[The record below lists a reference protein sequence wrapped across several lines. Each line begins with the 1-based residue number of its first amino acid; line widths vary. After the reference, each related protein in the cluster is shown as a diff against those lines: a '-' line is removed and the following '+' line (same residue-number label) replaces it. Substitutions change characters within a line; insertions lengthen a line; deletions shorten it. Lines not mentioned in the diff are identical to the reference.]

1 MEEKHRIKYLR
12 NSGTIYEQ
20 IYVTIKQQQTINNQ
34 TTTKQINEINS

>member
-12 NSGTIYEQ
+12 NSGMIYEQ